1 MLRWNMLTTLLTI
14 AVLHWLALL
23 TPGVNTLLITQLAAS
38 GERRAAGY
46 AAVGIT
52 AVAFTWALL
61 AVLGVTAIFTVYPE
75 LRQALQIAGAA
86 YLVYVAVRLW
96 QSSAGS
102 ASASSHEI
110 GPLAAFR
117 LGFLTNIMNPKSALF
132 FGSVFAAALPEA
144 PSTEMMVAA
153 LCVAVTNTFSWH
165 MLLAV
170 ALSHARVQA
179 AYARQSKL
187 LGRIAGVL
195 VGAFGL
201 YLLIATV
208 QEAREK

>member
-1 MLRWNMLTTLLTI
+1 MLPTLLTI

-23 TPGVNTLLITQLAAS
+23 TPGVNTLLISQLAAS
-38 GERRAAGY
+38 GERRAARY

-102 ASASSHEI
+102 ATASAHEI
-110 GPLAAFR
+110 GALAAFR

-132 FGSVFAAALPEA
+132 FGSVFAAALPQT
-144 PSTEMMVAA
+144 PGTELMVAA
-153 LCVAVTNTFSWH
+153 VCVAVTNTFTWH
-165 MLLAV
+165 MFLAF
-170 ALSHARVQA
+170 ALSQARVQA
-179 AYARQSKL
+179 AYLRQSKL
-187 LGRIAGVL
+187 LSRIAGGL
-195 VGAFGL
+195 VGVFGL
-201 YLLIATV
+201 HLLVTTF
-208 QEAREK
+208 QEVRNR

>member
-1 MLRWNMLTTLLTI
+1 MLTTLLTI

-23 TPGVNTLLITQLAAS
+23 TPGVNTLLISQLAAS
-38 GERRAAGY
+38 GERRAAGF
-46 AAVGIT
+46 AAVGVT

-75 LRQALQIAGAA
+75 LRQALQISGAV

-102 ASASSHEI
+102 ASAASQDI
-110 GPLAAFR
+110 GPFAAFR

-132 FGSVFAAALPEA
+132 FGSVFAAALPET
-144 PSTEMMVAA
+144 PGTEMMVAA
-153 LCVAVTNTFSWH
+153 VCVAVTNTFSWH
-165 MLLAV
+165 MFLAV
-170 ALSHARVQA
+170 AFSHARVQA
-179 AYARQSKL
+179 VYARQSKL
-187 LGRIAGVL
+187 LGRAAGAL

-201 YLLIATV
+201 YLLVATV